1 VITYQ
6 SGSSGG
12 QTFRDSTMPMIRVQD
27 WTKEQLEEIKDEED
41 HTSID
46 SVIKT
51 LLKERANETTSTNE

>member
-1 VITYQ
+1 
-6 SGSSGG
+6 
-12 QTFRDSTMPMIRVQD
+12 MPMIRVQE

-41 HTSID
+41 HTSLD